1 MVWASARTASGA
13 PAITDEQF
21 ATLPGLYRQVESGEV
36 VEVKEK
42 AGKLYLM
49 GEGVPL
55 QIRPKSEN
63 HFVIDGRIYGR
74 GADYPHMDV
83 SFPEPG
89 KLD

>member
-1 MVWASARTASGA
+1 GLRIALSENGMGKRPHGVQVP

-36 VEVKEK
+36 IEVKEK

-55 QIRPKSEN
+55 QIRPKSKN

-74 GADYPHMDV
+74 G
-83 SFPEPG
+83 
-89 KLD
+89 